1 MLSKADTVVALV
13 IADNTVLA
21 EAIGQGG
28 DRLLVSLQKATRVHV
43 LKGEVIFYTETYD
56 VIIEQQHQQQ

>member
-28 DRLLVSLQKATRVHV
+28 DRLLVASLQKA
-43 LKGEVIFYTETYD
+43 ISTY
-56 VIIEQQHQQQ
+56 